1 MISRSTPESA
11 IQKEIALLERKLKQM
26 GAMMGHRPDIPPE
39 IHLAF
44 LRRVYAFEMN
54 EREARGKAQDEEDLL
69 N

>member
-1 MISRSTPESA
+1 MNSQSRSGTAIEKEISR
-11 IQKEIALLERKLKQM
+11 LEAKLKQM
-26 GAMMGHRPDIPPE
+26 GAIMGHRPDIPPD

-54 EREARGKAQDEEDLL
+54 ERQSRRKLPDEDGPL